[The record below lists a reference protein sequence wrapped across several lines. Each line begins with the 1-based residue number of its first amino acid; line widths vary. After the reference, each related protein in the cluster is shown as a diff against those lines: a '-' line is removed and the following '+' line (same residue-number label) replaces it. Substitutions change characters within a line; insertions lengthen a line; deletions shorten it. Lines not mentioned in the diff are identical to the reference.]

1 MAEPRYLD
9 VPAAAFNAC
18 YRPFVSAGQRTQIFY
33 GGAGSGKV
41 GLPGHPH
48 GAGQPDRP
56 QHAGGAPG
64 GAHAAQ
70 QLLCRGPQGHRR
82 LGLEAHFTAN
92 LSQMSLTCARNGAQ
106 MLFMGLDDVE
116 KIKSV
121 TPLRGALS
129 DVWVEEAT
137 QCERADIRQLEKR
150 LRGQSR
156 HKKRLTLSFNPTSR
170 GHWLYREYFD
180 GFPEDR
186 GLLQTE
192 DLLILRTTY
201 RDNAFLTP
209 DDRQALENERD
220 PWFYRVYTLG
230 EWGVLGDSVLNNW
243 RVGAPPEA
251 PGTHTLRCGLDF
263 GYARDPAAFVLASY
277 EARDKRLYVM
287 KEFLQAG
294 LTNDLLAARVKQL
307 AGSLPVICDSA
318 EPKSIAELR
327 RWGVC
332 ALPARKG
339 PDSVLHGLQ
348 WLGQQDLVLS
358 PDCPAL
364 RGELLGYRWTPDG
377 QGGSLPR
384 PQGEDHLIDALR
396 YAMERDSQ
404 GQQARVISR

>member
-33 GGAGSGKV
+33 GGAGSGKSV
-41 GLPGHPH
+41 FLATRMVLDSLTGRNTLVVRQV
-48 GAGQPDRP
+48 ARTLRSSCF
-56 QHAGGAPG
+56 AEARK
-64 GAHAAQ
+64 AIA
-70 QLLCRGPQGHRR
+70 R

-137 QCERADIRQLEKR
+137 QCEWADIRQLEKR

-186 GLLQTE
+186 GLLETE

-230 EWGVLGDSVLNNW
+230 EWGVLGDSVLSNW

-251 PGTHTLRCGLDF
+251 PGTHALRCGLDF
-263 GYARDPAAFVLASY
+263 GYARDPAAFVMASY
-277 EARDKRLYVM
+277 EARGKRLYVL

-318 EPKSIAELR
+318 DPKSIAELR